1 VRLFEDTDVLKDGLS
16 GFAFKHPDLCE
27 PICFEKETRKASAR
41 AKFANPEGLAGPIF
55 MRIEAAREL
64 EPS

>member
-1 VRLFEDTDVLKDGLS
+1 VRLFEDTDLLKDGLS

-41 AKFANPEGLAGPIF
+41 AKFANPEGLAGHIH
-55 MRIEAAREL
+55 AD
-64 EPS
+64 

>member
-1 VRLFEDTDVLKDGLS
+1 MRLFEETDVLKDGLS

-27 PICFEKETRKASAR
+27 PICFEKETRKASA
-41 AKFANPEGLAGPIF
+41 KFANPEGLAGPIF
-55 MRIEAAREL
+55 MRIEAARQL